1 MKQRTSIGHTPNI
14 LFIHLNRIGLNY
26 DTFMNEKFNNKIEFP
41 HLLNLHDYS
50 IKNIAEKENKIE
62 KWLEDSELSSM
73 LK

>member
-1 MKQRTSIGHTPNI
+1 M
-14 LFIHLNRIGLNY
+14 NRIGLNY

-41 HLLNLHDYS
+41 NLLNLHDYS